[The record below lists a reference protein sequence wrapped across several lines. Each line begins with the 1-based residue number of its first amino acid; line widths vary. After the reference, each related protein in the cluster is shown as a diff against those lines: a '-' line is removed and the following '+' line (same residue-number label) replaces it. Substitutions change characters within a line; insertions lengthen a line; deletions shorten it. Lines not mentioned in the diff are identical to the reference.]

1 MRDRKR
7 TNADQPLPLSEA
19 TLGLQVAMRQL
30 QAKFW
35 EEFGSGVVL
44 YCPASKIWFDK
55 PTLFSFEIHQGNT
68 EAIGEIIAEARR
80 S

>member
-1 MRDRKR
+1 MQERKR
-7 TNADQPLPLSEA
+7 ANADEPWPVSEA
-19 TLGLQVAMRQL
+19 ALGLQVAMRQL

-35 EEFGSGVVL
+35 KEVGSGVEV
-44 YCPASKIWFDK
+44 YGPASKIWFDR
-55 PTLFSFEIHQGNT
+55 PTLFSFEIHQGNP